1 MRNRVY
7 YTRCFSW
14 VIPLLGLGT
23 QLVQAE
29 SIPSIALHKHA
40 DFIQAPIASTVAPL
54 LTNVSSENLATHPEA
69 TARQAVTVSGKITSD
84 TNEGLPGVSIQIK
97 GTTQGTVTDIDG
109 NYSLPVPDGNATLVV
124 SYVGYLSQEIAV
136 KNRSTINI
144 TLRTDSKALDEVV
157 VVGYGTQKRADVTG
171 AIATL
176 DAKAIEERPIARVD
190 QALVGQMAGVRVQ
203 QTSGVP
209 GRGFSIQVR
218 GSGSISAGSEPLYVI
233 DGFPLDVASQSAS
246 GGFGQGNP
254 LDNIN
259 PNDIESIQVLKD
271 ASAAAIYGSRG
282 ANGVVIITTKSGRS
296 GKPRITFNTYAGWN
310 ETAKKLDV
318 LSGDEWIDRAIEMVN
333 YNWVN
338 SGPGRTANQTT
349 AERTAILGRFSNTL
363 MLDERWLQ
371 PGYPGLR
378 IVDWQDEVFRK
389 GIVQNY
395 QLSASGGT
403 EAVNY
408 FVSGDYLKQEGVAIG
423 VGYERYSGR
432 ANVEVNANN
441 KLKFGINLN
450 PSFSVANDPGVEGKD
465 QQMHI
470 AVGYN
475 PVVEDTVGLDVNTGN
490 YLPYQWGVSRSSPV
504 RVIENS
510 IGETKIFRTLIT
522 LFGEYSILDNLRFR
536 STVNL
541 DHSDATRKTFSP
553 SFVSGQR
560 GNRQASGGF
569 DGYRRQ
575 TFVNENTLSY
585 DKVFAERHNFSAL
598 AGASYNM
605 GNLNNFQLR
614 SAGGFLTDDI
624 STLNA
629 ANNINVGSTFTNE
642 SRHTLLSYFGRV
654 QYNFADR
661 YLFSATFRRDGSS
674 RFGSATKWGSFPSA
688 SIGWRV
694 SEEAFM
700 DNVGF
705 VNDFKLR
712 ASWGISGNNA
722 IGNYDHIALLT
733 PASYSFGGSA
743 PGLAT
748 GFAPVNAPNPNIG
761 WEESNTIDV
770 GFDLGM
776 FENRIFASFDYYTR
790 TNSNL
795 LLRIP
800 VPTASGFGTTLTNI
814 GEVYNQGWE
823 LELTTRNTTGA
834 FGWTT
839 NANLS
844 FNRNEVKKLGPNNTP
859 VQAGGW
865 GTPHRLLQ
873 IGQPLWSI
881 YVVQQD
887 GILTQ
892 ADIDNGVARFGNQTV
907 GDPRY
912 VDANDDGVINDDDR
926 VIVGKPNPDYV
937 WGITNTFTFKGFD
950 LRVLVQGQNGG
961 QLYSLFGRAMD
972 RPGQGLVENTL
983 GLHRDRWRSPED
995 PGAGERGKANS
1006 SFGFLKSDSWLYS
1019 SDYWRVRNITLG
1031 YDLGSIFPNKKLVQ
1045 GARIYVSA
1053 ENWFGADKYAG
1064 GFNPEAVN
1072 NADNSIVGDDYG
1084 AFPLA
1089 KSMILGLNLTF

>member
-7 YTRCFSW
+7 YTRHLFW
-14 VIPLLGLGT
+14 AIPLIGLSSH
-23 QLVQAE
+23 LVQAE
-29 SIPSIALHKHA
+29 SVALSSKASPTTETAHFMAGLSGTNTSSGSIDILHN
-40 DFIQAPIASTVAPL
+40 ASSLQT
-54 LTNVSSENLATHPEA
+54 S
-69 TARQAVTVSGKITSD
+69 TVSGRVTGD
-84 TNEGLPGVSIQIK
+84 NNEGLPGVSIQIK
-97 GTTQGTVTDIDG
+97 GTTQGTVTDMDG
-109 NYSLPVPDGNATLVV
+109 NFSLEVPGGNARLIV
-124 SYVGYLSQEIAV
+124 SYVGYLPQEIAV
-136 KNRSTINI
+136 NNRSTVNI
-144 TLRTDSKALDEVV
+144 TLRTDTKSLDEVV
-157 VVGYGTQKRADVTG
+157 VVGYGTQKRGDVT
-171 AIATL
+171 AAVATL
-176 DAKAIEERPIARVD
+176 DAKAIEERPLARVD

-218 GSGSISAGSEPLYVI
+218 GSGSISAGDQPLYVI

-310 ETAKKLDV
+310 EAVKKLDV
-318 LSGDEWIDRAIEMVN
+318 LSGEEWIDRAIEMVN

-338 SGPGRTANQTT
+338 SGPGRTADQTT

-363 MLDERWLQ
+363 MPDERWLQ

-378 IVDWQDEVFRK
+378 IVDWQDEIFRK
-389 GIVQNY
+389 GLVQNY
-395 QLSASGGT
+395 QVTASGGT
-403 EAVNY
+403 DAVQY
-408 FVSGDYLKQEGVAIG
+408 FVSGDYLNQEGIAIG
-423 VGYERYSGR
+423 VGYERYSAR

-441 KLKFGINLN
+441 RLKFGLNLN
-450 PSFSVANDPGVEGKD
+450 PSYSIANDPGVEGKD

-470 AVGYN
+470 AVGFN

-522 LFGEYSILDNLRFR
+522 LYGEYSILDDLRFR

-541 DHSDATRKTFSP
+541 DHSDVTRKTFTP

-560 GNRQASGGF
+560 GNRLASGGF

-585 DKVFAERHNFSAL
+585 DREINDKHQVSAVL
-598 AGASYNM
+598 GASYNL
-605 GNLNNFQLR
+605 GSFNNFQIR
-614 SAGGFLTDDI
+614 SAGGFRSDDI
-624 STLNA
+624 TTVNG
-629 ANNINVGSTFTNE
+629 ANNINVNNTFASE
-642 SRHTLLSYFGRV
+642 SQHTLLSYFGRV
-654 QYNFADR
+654 QYNFSDR
-661 YLFSATFRRDGSS
+661 YLFSATIRRDGSS
-674 RFGSATKWGSFPSA
+674 RFGSATKWGTFPSA
-688 SIGWRV
+688 SIGWRI
-694 SEEAFM
+694 SEENFM
-700 DNVGF
+700 ENVGM
-705 VNDFKLR
+705 VNDLKLR
-712 ASWGISGNNA
+712 ASWGVSGNNA
-722 IGNYDHIALLT
+722 IGNYDHISLLT
-733 PASYSFGGSA
+733 PASYSFGGTA
-743 PGLAT
+743 PGLAV
-748 GFAPVNAPNPNIG
+748 GQAPANFPNPNIG
-761 WEESNTIDV
+761 WEESRTVNIGLDV
-770 GFDLGM
+770 GLL
-776 FENRIFASFDYYTR
+776 ENRIFTSFDYYTR

-800 VPTASGFGTTLTNI
+800 VPTATGFSTALTNI
-814 GEVYNQGWE
+814 GEVYNTGWE
-823 LELTTRNTTGA
+823 LELTTRNLTGP

-844 FNRNEVKKLGPNNTP
+844 FNKNEVRQLGPNNTP
-859 VQAGGW
+859 IQSGGW
-865 GTPHRLLQ
+865 GTPHRLLE

-892 ADIDNGVARFGNQTV
+892 ADLDNGVARYGNQTV

-912 VDANDDGVINDDDR
+912 VDANKDGVINDDDR

-937 WGITNTFTFKGFD
+937 WGLTNTFTYKGFD
-950 LRVLVQGQNGG
+950 LRVLVQGQTGG

-983 GLHRDRWRSPED
+983 GLHRDRWRSPEN

-1006 SFGFLKSDSWLYS
+1006 SFGFLKSDAWLYS

-1031 YDLGSIFPNKKLVQ
+1031 YDLGKLITNNLIQ

-1053 ENWFGADKYAG
+1053 ENWFGGDKYEG

-1072 NADNSIVGDDYG
+1072 NADSGSIVGDDYG
-1084 AFPLA
+1084 AFPLSKA
-1089 KSMILGLNLTF
+1089 MTMGLNITF